1 MLFKCNY
8 NVKDLQITSTFYS
21 ELLKWWSERL
31 REDNDWHYVIWNNRD
46 FRTDDKPFFYK
57 KYYDIGIWEIGDLHF
72 DLNNT
77 ESYEQIAK
85 NVKKTNFL
93 EWTSIRHS
101 IPTNLRVLN
110 RSDSSTFNALP
121 SFKILHKCPV
131 LATRSLLTFSI
142 LSSTLLRGVEVWKSP
157 TK

>member
-46 FRTDDKPFFYK
+46 FRIDDKPFFYK

-72 DLNNT
+72 LIF
-77 ESYEQIAK
+77 SA
-85 NVKKTNFL
+85 
-93 EWTSIRHS
+93 IRN
-101 IPTNLRVLN
+101 PTNRLQKMLKRQTSLN
-110 RSDSSTFNALP
+110 GL
-121 SFKILHKCPV
+121 V
-131 LATRSLLTFSI
+131 
-142 LSSTLLRGVEVWKSP
+142 
-157 TK
+157 

>member
-57 KYYDIGIWEIGDLHF
+57 KYQDIGIGEIEDLHF
-72 DLNNT
+72 DLSNT
-77 ESYEQIAK
+77 ESYEQIEK
-85 NVKKTNFL
+85 ML
-93 EWTSIRHS
+93 QRQTS
-101 IPTNLRVLN
+101 LN
-110 RSDSSTFNALP
+110 GL
-121 SFKILHKCPV
+121 V
-131 LATRSLLTFSI
+131 
-142 LSSTLLRGVEVWKSP
+142 
-157 TK
+157 